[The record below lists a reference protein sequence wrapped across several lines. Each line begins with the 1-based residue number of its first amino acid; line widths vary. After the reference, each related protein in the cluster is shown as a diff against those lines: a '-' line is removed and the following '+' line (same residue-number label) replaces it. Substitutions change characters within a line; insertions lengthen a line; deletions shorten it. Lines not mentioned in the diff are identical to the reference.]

1 MSYKLIMY
9 WNIKPGRDQDYFEFI
24 VREWIPTTSRLGLQ
38 TVGAWYSIYTRSATQ
53 PRIMA
58 EALTDEMGAM
68 RSALESDEW
77 RDIQSRLMDYVEQY
91 SQKVVETDGSFQL

>member
-1 MSYKLIMY
+1 MSYKLIMN
-9 WNIKPGRDQDYFEFI
+9 WNIKPGRDQDYFEFV

-38 TVGAWYSIYTRSATQ
+38 TVGAWYSVYTRNPGE

-58 EALTDEMGAM
+58 EALMDEMSTM
-68 RSALESDEW
+68 RGVLESDEW
-77 RDIQSRLMDYVEQY
+77 RDIMTRLLDYVEQY

>member
-1 MSYKLIMY
+1 MSYKLIMN
-9 WNIKPGRDQDYFEFI
+9 WNIKPGRDQDYFEFV

-38 TVGAWYSIYTRSATQ
+38 TVGAWYSMYTRNPTE

-58 EALTDEMGAM
+58 EALMDEMSSM
-68 RSALESDEW
+68 RSVLESDEW
-77 RDIQSRLMDYVEQY
+77 RDIQARLLDYVEQY